1 MNHNIKKRLPLV
13 FMFLVLVA
21 GISILGYPMV
31 SDWLSVYTAKVEI
44 ADYTAAVEQEDT
56 SQLDAMWKQA
66 QEYNEALSGSSGT
79 SVASYDDLLAVT
91 DAIGYLEIPKIGVY
105 MPIYHGIDTEVLEK
119 GIGHMPDTSLPVG
132 GKSTHCV
139 LSGHTGLPAAKILT
153 DLDQMEE
160 GDLFYLHVLGKTLA
174 YKVDQIKVVSPED
187 TDDIRITEG
196 KDYVT
201 LLTCTPYGINSH
213 RLLVRGERTD
223 YVPEAVAVEP
233 PSVGT
238 TEEMIPASTIMMAG
252 AAGAAVLVAVII
264 LLILFLPGK
273 AQKGREE

>member
-1 MNHNIKKRLPLV
+1 M
-13 FMFLVLVA
+13 
-21 GISILGYPMV
+21 
-31 SDWLSVYTAKVEI
+31 
-44 ADYTAAVEQEDT
+44 
-56 SQLDAMWKQA
+56 
-66 QEYNEALSGSSGT
+66 
-79 SVASYDDLLAVT
+79 
-91 DAIGYLEIPKIGVY
+91 
-105 MPIYHGIDTEVLEK
+105 
-119 GIGHMPDTSLPVG
+119 
-132 GKSTHCV
+132 
-139 LSGHTGLPAAKILT
+139 
-153 DLDQMEE
+153 
-160 GDLFYLHVLGKTLA
+160 LGKTLA
-174 YKVDQIKVVSPED
+174 YKVNQIKVVLPED